1 VPPAGERAS
10 LGRRVAAEAVG
21 TALLLAAVVGSGIM
35 GERLAGGNV
44 AVALLAN
51 AIATGAALVALI
63 LTFGPISGAH
73 FNPAVTLA
81 DAVQGGFAW
90 PDVPAYLGAQVVG
103 AFAGV
108 AAAHVMFELPLF
120 FASQHVRSGPAQM
133 FSEFVATFGLLAVIW
148 GCARGWPAVVV
159 PFAVAGYITAAYW
172 FTASTSFANPAVT
185 LARSASDTFA
195 GIRPGDAP
203 GFIVAQVL
211 GAAAATGL
219 FRWLR
224 PDR

>member
-1 VPPAGERAS
+1 MS
-10 LGRRVAAEAVG
+10 LARRLVAELLG

-51 AIATGAALVALI
+51 TIATGAALVALI

-81 DAVQGGFAW
+81 DAVWGGLPW
-90 PDVPAYLGAQVVG
+90 PEVGPYVAAQVVG

-120 FASQHVRSGPAQM
+120 FASAHARSGPAQM
-133 FSEFVATFGLLAVIW
+133 FRAVVATVGLRAVLL
-148 GCARGWPAVVV
+148 GC
-159 PFAVAGYITAAYW
+159 
-172 FTASTSFANPAVT
+172 
-185 LARSASDTFA
+185 
-195 GIRPGDAP
+195 
-203 GFIVAQVL
+203 
-211 GAAAATGL
+211 
-219 FRWLR
+219 
-224 PDR
+224 